1 MVGCCLQLMSRFHVF
16 YPAMPEM
23 GSGFRPV
30 EAADVY
36 EAEKVVQREFPGAVT
51 ATLSER
57 ITNIEEIQKMFMD
70 WLGKI

>member
-1 MVGCCLQLMSRFHVF
+1 
-16 YPAMPEM
+16 MPEM

-30 EAADVY
+30 EAVDAY
-36 EAEKVVQREFPGAVT
+36 EAEQVVQREFPGAVT

-57 ITNIEEIQKMFMD
+57 VTDTEKIRKMFMD